1 MTKAKPLVDAKT
13 FALLEA
19 VSKAAGELGI
29 EWMVTGA
36 SGRVLLLEGVYGL
49 PQGRATQDI
58 DLGIMVESWERYQ
71 ALVDKLCSEN
81 KFRPDPKQQQRVRLG
96 EDGILDLVPF
106 GEIETGDRK
115 IWWPPEKDF
124 VMSVIGFREAH
135 ADTVDVAIKGLTVPV
150 VSPVGLMMLS
160 TEPLNTDYRRLVAWG
175 ERHVAKPGRD
185 AADLAYV
192 LRHISAILTEPVL
205 FDEYYDAVEAS
216 KYDID
221 LAASR
226 VLGRKIAMLAQED
239 TWAYLLSLLE
249 KHLHEGIDSPLVRE
263 LGKQMRGLDIVRTN
277 DLLQSLKAGFIEG
290 R

>member
-1 MTKAKPLVDAKT
+1 MTKDKPLVDAKT
-13 FALLEA
+13 FTLLEA
-19 VSKAAGELGI
+19 VSKAAGELGVG
-29 EWMVTGA
+29 WMVTGA

-49 PQGRATQDI
+49 PPGRATEDI

-71 ALVDKLCSEN
+71 TLIDKLCSDN

-115 IWWPPEKDF
+115 IFWPPERDF

-135 ADTVDVAIKGLTVPV
+135 ADAVDVAIKGLTVPV
-150 VSPVGLMMLS
+150 VSPVGLIMLK
-160 TEPLNTDYRRLVAWG
+160 LVAWS

-192 LRHISAILTEPVL
+192 LRHIGAILTEPVL
-205 FDEYYDAVEAS
+205 FEEYYDAVEAS
-216 KYDID
+216 AYDID

-226 VLGRKIAMLAQED
+226 VLGRKIATLAQED
-239 TWAYLLSLLE
+239 TRAYLTSLLE
-249 KHLHEGIDSPLVRE
+249 ENLHEGIDSPLVRE
-263 LGKQMRGLDIVRTN
+263 VSRQMRGLDMERVD
-277 DLLQSLKAGFIEG
+277 DLLQSLKAGFVESADK
-290 R
+290 

>member
-1 MTKAKPLVDAKT
+1 LTKAKPQVDAKT
-13 FALLEA
+13 FMLLEA
-19 VSKAAGELGI
+19 VSRAAGELGI

-71 ALVDKLCSEN
+71 ALVEKLCSEN

-106 GEIETGDRK
+106 GEIEAGDRR

-150 VSPVGLMMLS
+150 VSPVGLVMLK
-160 TEPLNTDYRRLVAWG
+160 LVAWS

-192 LRHISAILTEPVL
+192 LRHIGAILTERVL
-205 FDEYYDAVEAS
+205 FDEYYDAVETSA
-216 KYDID
+216 YDID

-226 VLGRKIAMLAQED
+226 VLGRQIATLAQED
-239 TWAYLLSLLE
+239 TRAFLLSLLE
-249 KHLHEGIDSPLVRE
+249 KQLHEGIDSPLVRE
-263 LGKQMRGLDIVRTN
+263 VGGQMRGLEIERTN
-277 DLLQSLKAGFIEG
+277 DLLQSLKAGFVEG
-290 R
+290 AGK